1 MKRKQ
6 SKVADK
12 DTVPGPGATDEALDT
27 EEPSHDPYLDELD
40 SSIDLMQEEPT
51 RFDVPA
57 PEAEEVPEPKKKP
70 TAAAPAP
77 EPAPVATVDLA
88 ADIPVE
94 LHVVVG
100 EKKLS
105 LAEILALEKGS
116 ILELGKGLDPV
127 VDLMVQ
133 DKVVARGELVE
144 VDGRLG
150 VRLLHVLERSS

>member
-6 SKVADK
+6 SKVAEK
-12 DTVPGPGATDEALDT
+12 DTMPGPSQT
-27 EEPSHDPYLDELD
+27 EEAVETEGPAHDPYLDELD

-57 PEAEEVPEPKKKP
+57 PAAAEVPATKKKP
-70 TAAAPAP
+70 KATPP
-77 EPAPVATVDLA
+77 EPQPTPEATADLA

-94 LHVVVG
+94 LHVVIG
-100 EKKLS
+100 EKRMS
-105 LAEILALEKGS
+105 LAEILALQKGS

-150 VRLLHVLERSS
+150 VRLLHVIEGSS

>member
-6 SKVADK
+6 KKIAE
-12 DTVPGPGATDEALDT
+12 TEAVPGPGVT
-27 EEPSHDPYLDELD
+27 EEGTAAEGAPHDPYLDELD
-40 SSIDLMQEEPT
+40 SSIDMMQEEAT

-57 PEAEEVPEPKKKP
+57 PQPQEVEAAEKVTQEP
-70 TAAAPAP
+70 APAP
-77 EPAPVATVDLA
+77 EPVSVGAVDLA

-94 LHVVVG
+94 VHVVVG
-100 EKKLS
+100 EKQMS
-105 LAEILALEKGS
+105 LAEILALKKGS

-150 VRLLHVLERSS
+150 VRLLRVLEESS